1 MTKWIQENFSWLSM
15 AVIVTI
21 AQLIGANFWLG
32 QYPISIFVAG
42 LMLLVLAYFSLIF
55 IQFSERLLLVGA
67 YLWTNWKIVEMF
79 GAIYLQNGIQGAPL
93 SSENSLFMSISIW
106 TLLGFGQILPSD
118 ASRFWV
124 QIEAVMGLLSNGIL
138 ITLLFR
144 VLTPWQQLVNR

>member
-1 MTKWIQENFSWLSM
+1 M